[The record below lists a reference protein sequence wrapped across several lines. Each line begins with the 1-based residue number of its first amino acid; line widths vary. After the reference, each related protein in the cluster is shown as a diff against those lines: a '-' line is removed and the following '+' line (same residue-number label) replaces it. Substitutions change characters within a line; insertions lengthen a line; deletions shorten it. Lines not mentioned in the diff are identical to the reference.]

1 MDPNLAKIQI
11 LPTAEDTRQKKPQT
25 SSVPGEGKSYFVDF
39 LQGPL
44 ELKVQQS
51 RGSGCLKSC

>member
-11 LPTAEDTRQKKPQT
+11 LPTAEDTRQKKLQT

-39 LQGPL
+39 FAGATGI
-44 ELKVQQS
+44 KSSAKS
-51 RGSGCLKSC
+51 R